1 MTTRILAIVSAVAI
15 VVSMSAGTA
24 LAGEWNPQGDVA
36 AKQKGKSLCRFSGLD
51 QPDDGPNPEDHH
63 GGDPDDG
70 FWSTTPAGANSSG
83 PFAVQNG
90 GQMIAIGALPPG
102 FQGLACNPQSGFE
115 E

>member
-1 MTTRILAIVSAVAI
+1 MKTSALAIVSAAAL

-51 QPDDGPNPEDHH
+51 EPDSTEVHLDGVPDDFMP
-63 GGDPDDG
+63 
-70 FWSTTPAGANSSG
+70 WSFTPAGANSSG
-83 PFAVQNG
+83 PFAVQTG
-90 GQMIAIGALPPG
+90 GQLIAIGAIDPG
-102 FQGLACNPQSGFE
+102 TQGTACNPQSGFE